1 MIFVQQL
8 YGLNI
13 KTRVAENLELSDFKK
28 FIIMDCW
35 DRKLTEIIDEELI
48 KKKKEKQLYLRKI
61 YK

>member
-28 FIIMDCW
+28 CIIMDCW

-48 KKKKEKQLYLRKI
+48 KKKKQQQLYLRKI

>member
-48 KKKKEKQLYLRKI
+48 KKKKTTTISKKNI
-61 YK
+61 

>member
-48 KKKKEKQLYLRKI
+48 KKKKNNNYI
-61 YK
+61 

>member
-48 KKKKEKQLYLRKI
+48 KKKKKTTTISKKNI
-61 YK
+61 